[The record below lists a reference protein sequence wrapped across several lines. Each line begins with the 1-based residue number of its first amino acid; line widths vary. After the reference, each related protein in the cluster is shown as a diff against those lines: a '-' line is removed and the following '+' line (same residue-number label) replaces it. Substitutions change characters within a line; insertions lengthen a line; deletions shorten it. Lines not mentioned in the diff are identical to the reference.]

1 MQALRSISRILTIA
15 IGLWALAF
23 AVYFL
28 VFAKVSYE
36 TETVSVSQGEP
47 PVRTTQSGE
56 ESWISAADSVSI
68 AVMLTFSAL
77 LGAGALA
84 AWRGSLP
91 AMAALSI
98 VTMLASY
105 GSGFTFGVFYF
116 PGAALLTLRTAL
128 SLIDNLLWR
137 PKRLNRSGT

>member
-1 MQALRSISRILTIA
+1 MRALRSVSRLLTVA
-15 IGLWALAF
+15 VGLWALAF

-36 TETVSVSQGEP
+36 TETLSVTQGEP
-47 PVRTTQSGE
+47 PVRTREYGQT
-56 ESWISAADSVSI
+56 SWLSSNDPISI
-68 AVMLTFSAL
+68 AVMFTLSAL

-91 AMAALSI
+91 VMAAVSV

-105 GSGFTFGVFYF
+105 ATGFTFGLFYF

-128 SLIDNLLWR
+128 SALDNILVRSKR
-137 PKRLNRSGT
+137 PAA